1 MTAPVLFLDCDGVI
15 NCRSSWGHGRREPA
29 RCDQDKVDRV
39 LQVVAATG
47 CKIVLSST
55 WRRDGRNS
63 PFVQRLCDVGIGAHF
78 HDDWRTR
85 DLPLVINPH
94 EIIVSTDIRGSE
106 IAEWLSR
113 HPEVTSFAI
122 VDDDDDMLP
131 GQADRVVLTSFE
143 HGIQD
148 EHCERLIALLSEGRP
163 S

>member
-1 MTAPVLFLDCDGVI
+1 MSAPVLFLDCDGVI

-29 RCDQDKVDRV
+29 RYDLDKIGRV
-39 LQVVAATG
+39 LRVITVTG

-63 PFVQRLCDVGIGAHF
+63 PFVRCLVDWGIGDHF

-85 DLPLVINPH
+85 DLPLVINEH
-94 EIIVSTDIRGSE
+94 EIIVSTNVRGSE
-106 IAEWLSR
+106 IAEWLGR
-113 HPEVTSFAI
+113 HPEVTTFAI

-131 GQADRVVLTSFE
+131 AQAERFVLTSFE

-148 EHCERLIALLSEGRP
+148 EHCERLIALLSEGCP